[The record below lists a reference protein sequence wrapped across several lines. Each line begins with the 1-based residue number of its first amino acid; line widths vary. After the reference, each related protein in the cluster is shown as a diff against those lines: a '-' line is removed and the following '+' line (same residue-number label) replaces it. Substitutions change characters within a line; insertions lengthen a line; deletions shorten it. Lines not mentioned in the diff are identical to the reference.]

1 MANWPFSRARDPE
14 TDPWRSGHRY
24 PLNIVELWDSQ
35 VSQMADG
42 RVWTDVAML
51 MNFYATSSINT
62 GQGIGWIP
70 PTSPN
75 LTGYWVSMGVSAGN
89 ATAFYSL
96 NGLTWTSL
104 TIPAGAGLTPQP
116 NAFAAKPDGSITVF
130 GGTPGSS
137 SASKY
142 RRSTTILT
150 WTAEN
155 SSQTDTAGVTS
166 IAWLPFANLFV
177 AGHTSGKLETSPN
190 AQTSTW
196 TNRTTPFGAVS
207 IGKIAVSSTR
217 AVAVAVNSTAAAY
230 STDGITW
237 TGVTLPI
244 TCSGAVV
251 YNTRLSKFYAFGTT
265 GAGICSSS
273 DGITWSSS
281 GLTGPGGLTS
291 PSFAVSSGRLIISSP
306 GQGGLLA
313 YSMDARRWKYIQ
325 PLHIVAPQGPAALA
339 ISTDGQMIVTDNGV
353 SPCLHAVSWRSY

>member
-1 MANWPFSRARDPE
+1 MVDWPFRRMRELPDL
-14 TDPWRSGHRY
+14 WRNGSLW
-24 PLNIVELWDSQ
+24 PFDKIELLDSQ
-35 VSQMADG
+35 VAQMADG

-51 MNFYATSSINT
+51 MNFYANASINT

-89 ATAFYSL
+89 PTAFYSL
-96 NGLTWTSL
+96 NGLAWTSL

-116 NAFAAKPDGSITVF
+116 NAFAAKPDGSIAVF

-142 RRSTTILT
+142 RESTAIAT
-150 WTAEN
+150 WTARN

-166 IAWLPFANLFV
+166 IAWLPFASLFV
-177 AGHTSGKLETSPN
+177 AGHTSGKLETSTN
-190 AQTSTW
+190 AQSW

-207 IGKIAVSSTR
+207 IGKIAVNSTT

-251 YNTRLSKFYAFGTT
+251 YNSVLSKFYAFGTS

-281 GLTGPGGLTS
+281 GSAPGTTG
-291 PSFAVSSGRLIISSP
+291 F
-306 GQGGLLA
+306 LA
-313 YSMDARRWKYIQ
+313 YSTDAINWKYVQ
-325 PLHIVAPQGPAALA
+325 PRGIVGSAGPSALA
-339 ISTDGQMIVTDNGV
+339 ISTDGQMIVTDNGA